1 MFLSDLLNSLRKT
14 YGNKITTGDLRGY
27 AAAHGVSYRSITKKI
42 TKYKTGRG
50 KWNLTVSQARKQLE
64 KAVAAPAAPA
74 ATPVVERNLIPEK
87 DDTFVKFGSFSDI
100 KKIISS
106 KLFYP
111 TFITGLSGN
120 GKTFGVEQACAQLKR
135 EIIRVNITIETDEDD
150 LIGGFRLVNGE
161 TVWAQWPSH

>member
-64 KAVAAPAAPA
+64 KAVAAPAA
-74 ATPVVERNLIPEK
+74 TPVVERNLIPEK

-135 EIIRVNITIETDEDD
+135 ELIRVNITIETD
-150 LIGGFRLVNGE
+150 
-161 TVWAQWPSH
+161 